1 MKLWKTTLIATLL
14 FALAPANLASAE
26 QFLPEGVDEKKGDVA
41 VLVRDTFTSGG
52 SWVRNYGKRDAFGNR
67 PFCSG
72 LTKDGCNTTKDDYLI
87 VNQIIPI
94 CSVDSQASCIE
105 GLDIYDSTSLPQAAS
120 YIRNVSGTQFAGDA
134 RLGIPAAYT
143 PAVWDAPSKANA
155 SGSTKYVTSV
165 KISWVLKYGRVSL
178 LNFSAIVNAVQEIQD
193 KKFGPSGVG
202 YSTRDGKP
210 FTYLGAMNDGY
221 TTEECAATDVGY
233 CAKVVDFSENTR
245 VGLKLRLSKELTGWL
260 QGRIS
265 KPSLSVT
272 TYNSKLNRVVVD
284 ASPVVVPQLYAE
296 AKMKSLPSALQDD
309 LYWWHSTGGRAFGD
323 RQWRIFNSEGERT
336 VKITRALAKV
346 ANDRA
351 AHTNTSWNI
360 SSLEVVNT
368 GNSCLDNASRLVGL
382 VTTNALAY
390 SGGAPRFRNGFLS
403 YQVAGTH
410 YLPDGVTKAEGT
422 YDLALRSETARCLY
436 GFSQAPISGTVSV
449 IGDRGEK
456 KIATTVVR
464 EKAGWVT
471 LAAYGFTF
479 SSPTIK
485 VKLTQKR

>member
-1 MKLWKTTLIATLL
+1 MKLWRTTLIATLL
-14 FALAPANLASAE
+14 LALAPANLASAE
-26 QFLPEGVDEKKGDVA
+26 QFLPEGVDESKGDVA
-41 VLVRDTFTSGG
+41 VLVRDTFTAGQSF
-52 SWVRNYGKRDAFGNR
+52 VQNLGKKDAFGNN

-72 LTKDGCNTTKDDYLI
+72 LTVDGCNTTKDDHLFI
-87 VNQIIPI
+87 FQTIPL
-94 CSVDSQASCIE
+94 CSVDPQASCIE
-105 GLDIYDSTSLPQAAS
+105 SLDIYDASSQPQAAS
-120 YIRNVSGTQFAGDA
+120 FVRNVSGTQFAGNS

-143 PAVWDAPSKANA
+143 PSVWDAPTKANA

-165 KISWVLKYGRVSL
+165 QIRWILKDGKASL
-178 LNFSAIVNAVQEIQD
+178 LNFFAIVNAVQEVQD
-193 KKFGPSGVG
+193 QKFGPSGVG
-202 YSTRDGKP
+202 FATRDGKP
-210 FTYLGAMNDGY
+210 ITYLGAMNDGY

-233 CAKVVDFSENTR
+233 CAKVVDFADNTR

-265 KPSLSVT
+265 KPSLSVST
-272 TYNSKLNRVVVD
+272 LNSKLNRVVVD

-296 AKMKSLPSALQDD
+296 SKMKSFPKWLQDD
-309 LYWWHSTGGRAFGD
+309 LYWWDSTGGRAFSD
-323 RQWRIFNSEGERT
+323 RQWRIFKSEGDRV
-336 VKITRALAKV
+336 VKITKALSKL

-351 AHTNTSWNI
+351 AHTSTSWNI

-368 GNSCLDNASRLVGL
+368 GNRCLDNASKLVGL

-390 SGGAPRFRNGFLS
+390 SGGAPRFRKGFLS
-403 YQVAGTH
+403 YQVAGAH

-436 GFSQAPISGTVSV
+436 GFSRAPISGTVSV

-456 KIATTVVR
+456 KIATTIVR
-464 EKAGWVT
+464 EKAGWLT
-471 LAAYGFTF
+471 MAAYGFTF